1 MSNQSNNFNSN
12 LSISNSIQQQIELFT
27 IMLEQE
33 KRKSNILDSKIFSL
47 QKKDE
52 NSEKLADQL
61 RKNLTQLESE
71 LILEAKNLNKTVL
84 ENLAIQEEINIMRKS
99 KIYKKEEIKNISE
112 GIRENS
118 GRARKVC
125 SLSRDYSDLHQK
137 SDGRLLNLR
146 AKSVNSRKKI
156 ERKASELSIQISKF
170 KRNRKDF
177 LSLLEIRLEGND
189 FMRVDPVQTL
199 NILKSRQNT

>member
-61 RKNLTQLESE
+61 RKNLNFIGS
-71 LILEAKNLNKTVL
+71 
-84 ENLAIQEEINIMRKS
+84 
-99 KIYKKEEIKNISE
+99 
-112 GIRENS
+112 
-118 GRARKVC
+118 
-125 SLSRDYSDLHQK
+125 
-137 SDGRLLNLR
+137 
-146 AKSVNSRKKI
+146 
-156 ERKASELSIQISKF
+156 
-170 KRNRKDF
+170 
-177 LSLLEIRLEGND
+177 ND
-189 FMRVDPVQTL
+189 IT
-199 NILKSRQNT
+199 